1 MNDDHASNDLF
12 WLIAEFSQAETDSER
27 VEIASKLVDAAGED
41 SSELTDL
48 EVMAAARRIV
58 AAQRAWNA

>member
-12 WLIAEFSQAETDSER
+12 WLIAELSQAETDSER

-41 SSELTDL
+41 SSELTGL